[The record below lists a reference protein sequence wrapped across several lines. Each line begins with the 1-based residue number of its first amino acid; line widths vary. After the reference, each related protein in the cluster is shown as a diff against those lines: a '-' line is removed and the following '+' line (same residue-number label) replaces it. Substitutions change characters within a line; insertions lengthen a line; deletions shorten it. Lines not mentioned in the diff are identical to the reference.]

1 MSTYTVNGDYISSP
15 SVSIDD
21 PQGTYGLVSARLAEL
36 ASQGNSVLELLIG
49 DDSPTSTGGL
59 LGAMETAIASRPT
72 PSITAQDVDT
82 SVALDETG
90 LSLPTFTGT
99 LVTVPTVDV
108 DFTGIDLPDDI
119 TVGMS
124 WAESSLPLEIFTA
137 LRTQILADL
146 VDGSTGITETVEEAI
161 HTRARNRQQAENLTQ
176 YNRINNTIGNL
187 HHTLPSGV
195 SAALLA
201 DFGMAQVRQEAELES
216 SIVESQAKLAQEN
229 RKSAIQ
235 GAINLDQLVRQTR
248 EGESNRAL
256 DTAKAL
262 LDGVL
267 KEYTTKIEAFK
278 AVWDGK
284 KAEVQAKAE
293 NVRAAVETNTGLIS
307 VYKAQVDAYGAAEEA
322 VAKKNESTI
331 KALEQAIAN
340 AKNDLEAKIAE
351 ANALVASYSSEMS
364 IRERIAEGRAQIASH
379 CAIGLLSAA
388 NVSANVGYSGSE
400 SSSKSISIGASIYE
414 SHSAEHDP
422 VS

>member
-1 MSTYTVNGDYISSP
+1 MSTYTVHGDYIASP

-108 DFTGIDLPDDI
+108 DFTGIDLPADI
-119 TVGMS
+119 TVGLT
-124 WAESSLPLEIFTA
+124 WAEASLPSDVFTA
-137 LRTQILADL
+137 LKTQILADL
-146 VDGSTGITETVEEAI
+146 IDGSTGITATVEDAI
-161 HTRARNRQQAENLTQ
+161 YTRARNRQQAENLAQ
-176 YNRINNTIGNL
+176 YNRVVNTIGNM
-187 HHTLPSGV
+187 HHSLPSGV

-201 DFGMAQVRQEAELES
+201 DFGMAQMRQEADLEA
-216 SIVESQAKLAQEN
+216 SIVENQAKLAQEN
-229 RKSAIQ
+229 RRAAIQ
-235 GAINLDQLVRQTR
+235 GAINLDQLIRQTR
-248 EGESNRAL
+248 DGESNRAL
-256 DTAKAL
+256 DSAKAL
-262 LDGVL
+262 LDGTL
-267 KEYTTKIEAFK
+267 KEYTEKIEAFK
-278 AVWDGK
+278 AIWDGK

-293 NVRAAVETNTGLIS
+293 NVRAAVETNTGLINI
-307 VYKAQVDAYGAAEEA
+307 YKAQVDAFGSAEDA
-322 VAKKNESTI
+322 IAKKNDSTI

-340 AKNDLEAKIAE
+340 AKNDLEAQIAE
-351 ANALVASYSSEMS
+351 ANALVASYGSEMS

-400 SSSKSISIGASIYE
+400 SSSKSIQIGAHISE
-414 SHSAEHDP
+414 THSAEHNP
-422 VS
+422 AT